1 MKTFLLILLLFAFLQ
16 SAFLSLNLVLI
27 TLIARSLVLEEQD
40 NLFLA
45 FFGGLSL
52 SFLSQANLGYWPLIL
67 LLIVKLTYLLKK
79 FPVSFNPLTIFIAG
93 SLLISL
99 ATILNIIFLGWHL
112 EIFPRIIEAVL
123 VVPFYY
129 AIRLWEE
136 RFVVRGAIKL
146 KV

>member
-1 MKTFLLILLLFAFLQ
+1 MKTFLLLLILFAFLQ
-16 SAFLSLNLVLI
+16 SAFLPLNLILV
-27 TLIARSLVLEEQD
+27 TLIARSLCLEEQD

-52 SFLSQANLGYWPLIL
+52 SFLSQVNLGYWPMVL

-79 FPVSFNPLTIFIAG
+79 FPVSSNPMTILIAG
-93 SLLISL
+93 SLLIFL
-99 ATILNIIFLGWHL
+99 TTILNIIFLDWHL

-123 VVPFYY
+123 VVPFYF
-129 AIRLWEE
+129 AIRAWEE